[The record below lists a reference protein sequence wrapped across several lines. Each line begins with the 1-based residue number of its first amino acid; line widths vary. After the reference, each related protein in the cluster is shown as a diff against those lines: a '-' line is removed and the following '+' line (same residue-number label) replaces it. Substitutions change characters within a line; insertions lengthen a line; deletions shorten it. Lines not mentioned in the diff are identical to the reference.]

1 MSAGARVAATRYYR
15 PELDL
20 LRFIAF
26 FSVFSA
32 HAASSI
38 YRFDLRGA
46 AQRIVGVL
54 VSGQF
59 GMQIFFLLSAF
70 LIGDLLLTEKDRTGS
85 VSVRDFYIRRAFRIW
100 PLYYLGL
107 AIGVVYAVI
116 WAPGERRML
125 ALFAVMLGNWFFALG
140 GGWPPN
146 PVAPLWSVSIEEQF
160 YAICPW
166 LTRFATRGV
175 LLACAGVLMAV
186 SVAVQFA
193 LGAAHGRYDTVL
205 WTNTF
210 VEFEYFAAGL
220 ILAVLLHGRD
230 WRAPRAA
237 RLALAGLAAVSLIAT
252 PLLFQV
258 GGEGLARSGWEA
270 VAGFGLV
277 LFGVTALFLSL
288 LGVQRPPRAAV
299 HLGKISYGLYV
310 YHMPALVVVGAVLGM
325 LSRGAHPLIVGS
337 LRALVGLILTI
348 VIAELSYR
356 FFEKGFLR
364 LKERFAAV
372 QSRPV

>member
-1 MSAGARVAATRYYR
+1 MSVGARLAATRYYR
-15 PELDL
+15 PELDV

-26 FSVFSA
+26 FSVFLA
-32 HAASSI
+32 HASSSI
-38 YRFDLRGA
+38 YRFDLKGA
-46 AQRIVGVL
+46 AQKIVGVL

-107 AIGVVYAVI
+107 AIGVFYAVF
-116 WAPGERRML
+116 WAPDERRML

-140 GGWPPN
+140 AGWPPN

-166 LTRFATRGV
+166 LTRFANRGV
-175 LLACAGVLMAV
+175 LLAGAGVLMAI

-230 WRAPRAA
+230 WRLSRLA
-237 RLALAGLAAVSLIAT
+237 RLALAAVAAVALIAT

-258 GGEGLARSGWEA
+258 GGEGSARGGWEA

-277 LFGVTALFLSL
+277 LVGVTALLLAL
-288 LGVQRPPRAAV
+288 LGAQRTPSAAV
-299 HLGKISYGLYV
+299 HFGKISYGLYV
-310 YHMPALVVVGAVLGM
+310 YHMPALVIVGAMLGM
-325 LSRGAHPLIVGS
+325 LFHGAHPLIVGL
-337 LRALVGLILTI
+337 LRAGAGLVLTV
-348 VIAELSYR
+348 VIAELSYS
-356 FFEKGFLR
+356 FFEKTFLR
-364 LKERFAAV
+364 LKARFAAV